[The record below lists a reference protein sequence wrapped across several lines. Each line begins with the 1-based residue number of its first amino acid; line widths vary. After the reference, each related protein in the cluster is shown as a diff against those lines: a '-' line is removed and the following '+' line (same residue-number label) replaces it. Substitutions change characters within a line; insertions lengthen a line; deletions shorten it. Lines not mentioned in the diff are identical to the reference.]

1 MLAALIFD
9 IDGTMAET
17 ERDGHLVAFNDAFDA
32 HGLPWHWSVE
42 HYSELLQIT
51 GGRERLLYDMARRKE
66 TPTDS
71 SGRES
76 MARALHAEKNR
87 RYGRIVERGGI
98 LLRPGVTR
106 LLREAQAAGVRLA
119 IASTTSRV
127 NADALLG
134 AQIGRDW
141 QQHFAAV
148 ICGEDAPQRKP
159 DPQCYLRCLEALDLD
174 PDEVVAIE
182 DSPNGL
188 AAANAAGIA
197 TLVTRSVFFASH
209 AYPGAMAVCDGLEDP
224 AVPAPN
230 LAGAR
235 PARVDLAQLREWHA
249 AWGEPVQAAA

>member
-1 MLAALIFD
+1 MLAALIWD

-17 ERDGHLVAFNDAFDA
+17 ERDGHLVAFNDAFEA

-42 HYSELLQIT
+42 RYSELLQIT
-51 GGRERLLYDMARRKE
+51 GGRERLLYDMARRPE
-66 TPTDS
+66 TPADG

-106 LLREAQAAGVRLA
+106 LLREAQAAGLKLA

-134 AQIGRDW
+134 AQLGQDW
-141 QQHFAAV
+141 EQYFAAV
-148 ICGEDAPQRKP
+148 ICGEDAPLRKP

-174 PDEVVAIE
+174 PEEAVAIE

-209 AYPGAMAVCDGLEDP
+209 AYAGAMAVCDSLEDP
-224 AVPAPN
+224 AVPSPR
-230 LAGAR
+230 LVGAR
-235 PARVDLAQLREWHA
+235 PACVDVAQLQAWHA
-249 AWGEPVQAAA
+249 AWCRPEQAAA

>member
-1 MLAALIFD
+1 M
-9 IDGTMAET
+9 
-17 ERDGHLVAFNDAFDA
+17 
-32 HGLPWHWSVE
+32 
-42 HYSELLQIT
+42 
-51 GGRERLLYDMARRKE
+51 
-66 TPTDS
+66 
-71 SGRES
+71 
-76 MARALHAEKNR
+76 
-87 RYGRIVERGGI
+87 
-98 LLRPGVTR
+98 TR

-134 AQIGRDW
+134 AQLGRDW

-197 TLVTRSVFFASH
+197 TLLTRSVFFASH